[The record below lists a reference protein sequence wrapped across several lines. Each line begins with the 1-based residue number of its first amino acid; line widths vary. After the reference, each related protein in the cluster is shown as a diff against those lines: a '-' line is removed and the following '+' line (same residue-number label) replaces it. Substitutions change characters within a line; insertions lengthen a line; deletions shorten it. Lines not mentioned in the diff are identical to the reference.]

1 MLTAISTNVPVPTR
15 APAQTVMKSV
25 CSCAV
30 ILSCLTPGFTSTV
43 PLQQVK
49 IESPTLVSTDFINQ
63 STYYNGNTC
72 FSWDGVSVMSVDRAK
87 SLLRII
93 EIEKL
98 QNNWNGNGAESF
110 SKAIL
115 ATAKSI
121 ILQLSVQ
128 PHIFPTARDSIQFE
142 YENALGDYLE
152 FELFENDQLKMF
164 YFNHLGNAETTYI
177 AVSEMNEVVNKF
189 YGRNI

>member
-1 MLTAISTNVPVPTR
+1 MLTAVSTNMPLQMR
-15 APAQTVMKSV
+15 APAQTVVKNV

-30 ILSCLTPGFTSTV
+30 ILSCFTSGLV
-43 PLQQVK
+43 PSV
-49 IESPTLVSTDFINQ
+49 PTPQIHTERPALFSTDLANK
-63 STYYNGNTC
+63 SAYYNGNIS
-72 FSWDGVSVMSVDRAK
+72 FSWDGVSVMSAERTK

-98 QNNWNGNGAESF
+98 HDDWNGNGAASF
-110 SKAIL
+110 SKTIL

-121 ILQLSVQ
+121 IFQLSIQ
-128 PHIFPTARDSIQFE
+128 PRIFPTARDSIQFE

-152 FELFENDQLKMF
+152 FELFENGQLKMF
-164 YFNHLGNAETTYI
+164 SYSHLGNAETTYI
-177 AVSEMNEVVNKF
+177 AIGEMNEVVNKF

>member
-1 MLTAISTNVPVPTR
+1 MLTAISTNMPLYTR
-15 APAQTVMKSV
+15 APAQTVIKSV

-30 ILSCLTPGFTSTV
+30 ILSCLTPTFTDTV
-43 PLQQVK
+43 PLQQIN
-49 IESPTLVSTDFINQ
+49 IENTTLVSTELANQ
-63 STYYNGNTC
+63 SAYNNGNTC

-98 QNNWNGNGAESF
+98 QDNWNGNGAESF
-110 SKAIL
+110 SKNIL

-121 ILQLSVQ
+121 IYQLSVQ
-128 PHIFPTARDSIQFE
+128 PSIFPTACDSIQFE

-152 FELFENDQLKMF
+152 FELFENGQIKMF
-164 YFNHLGNAETTYI
+164 SFSHLGDTATTYI
-177 AVSEMNEVVNKF
+177 EVGEMNEVVNKF